1 MTVALAVN
9 LGSSSVRTA
18 LFADGPDGEVSP
30 LARADVPALHDGT
43 VELTTA
49 PWRAAPR
56 RSAGS
61 GDPLLAALQAYDG
74 AGLPVP
80 DVVGH
85 RIVHGGPDHDGP
97 VRLTDTVVA
106 ELRTLAAWAPLHQA
120 AALAG
125 VARTAARLPG
135 ALQVG
140 CFDTAFHRTM
150 PEVAQRLPLPP
161 ELWAEGVRRYGFHGL
176 SYEHVVRAVG
186 AQRLGRAV
194 LAHLGS
200 GSSLCAVR
208 DGRSLDTTMGFTPDG
223 GVPMGTRSGDLD
235 PGVLL
240 HLLRGGRS
248 LEAVRALVETR
259 GGLAGLSGGEADMR
273 ALLARDDVDAR
284 RAVEGYCRAV
294 AKAVG
299 ALVTVLGGLDTLVF
313 TGGIGQHAAPVRTGV
328 LDRLAHLGVPERVRV
343 LVVPAD
349 EESVLA
355 RQALA
360 VHRAAGAEGPG
371 AAVRSGPAG
380 RGRPASTVRA

>member
-1 MTVALAVN
+1 M
-9 LGSSSVRTA
+9 
-18 LFADGPDGEVSP
+18 
-30 LARADVPALHDGT
+30 
-43 VELTTA
+43 
-49 PWRAAPR
+49 
-56 RSAGS
+56 
-61 GDPLLAALQAYDG
+61 
-74 AGLPVP
+74 
-80 DVVGH
+80 
-85 RIVHGGPDHDGP
+85 
-97 VRLTDTVVA
+97 
-106 ELRTLAAWAPLHQA
+106 
-120 AALAG
+120 
-125 VARTAARLPG
+125 
-135 ALQVG
+135 
-140 CFDTAFHRTM
+140 
-150 PEVAQRLPLPP
+150 
-161 ELWAEGVRRYGFHGL
+161 RRYGFHGL

-223 GVPMGTRSGDLD
+223 GVPMGTRCGDLD

>member
-18 LFADGPDGEVSP
+18 LFADGPDGEVHP
-30 LARADVPALHDGT
+30 LARADVPALHDGV

-56 RSAGS
+56 RSVVT
-61 GDPLLAALQAYDG
+61 GDPLLSALQAYDG

-85 RIVHGGPDHDGP
+85 RIVHGGPDHEGP
-97 VRLTDTVVA
+97 ARLTEPVVA
-106 ELRTLAAWAPLHQA
+106 ELRALAAWAPLHQA
-120 AALAG
+120 AALAA

-135 ALQVG
+135 AVQVG

-150 PEVAQRLPLPP
+150 PEIAQRLPLPP

-176 SYEHVVRAVG
+176 SYEHVVRTVG
-186 AQRLGRAV
+186 ARRLGRAV

-248 LEAVRALVETR
+248 LDAVRALVETR

-284 RAVEGYCRAV
+284 RAVQAYCRAV

-355 RQALA
+355 RQAVA
-360 VHRAAGAEGPG
+360 VHRGAGAEGPG
-371 AAVRSGPAG
+371 PAVRSGPAG
-380 RGRPASTVRA
+380 GGRPASTVRA